1 MQVNE
6 NETIIWQRGLSGKQG
21 CEKDIEGGTK
31 LKLADRR
38 QGPPGICEG
47 YEGG

>member
-38 QGPPGICEG
+38 QGHPGICEG